1 MVSAAFASIYD
12 SICGVRVRNFL
23 KRQRSLVNRR
33 ALFRFKDELRWV
45 CCRVF
50 NLGSYFQWLRRRKIA
65 PLLALL
71 CSPRASFLYL
81 FPRREFWWMPDFL
94 FSKRQVP

>member
-33 ALFRFKDELRWV
+33 ALFRFKDELRWYV
-45 CCRVF
+45 VVVF
-50 NLGSYFQWLRRRKIA
+50 NLDS
-65 PLLALL
+65 
-71 CSPRASFLYL
+71 
-81 FPRREFWWMPDFL
+81 
-94 FSKRQVP
+94 